1 MTAHDG
7 TVGSKRSPLT
17 HERARVRA
25 MYRKM
30 RPRCSHIRE
39 HAGRAAENM
48 VLQLNALV
56 HRDVVLD
63 SHSVADPDIVRDVDI
78 LSQRTVPADDGS
90 PLDMAEMPNFRS
102 GADGYAIVDITAF
115 VNEVV
120 RHGKE

>member
-1 MTAHDG
+1 MAAHDG
-7 TVGSKRSPLT
+7 TVGSERSPLA
-17 HERARVRA
+17 HERARVNA
-25 MYRKM
+25 VYREM
-30 RPRCSHIRE
+30 RPWGIHVRE
-39 HAGRAAENM
+39 HAGRAAENV

-63 SHSVADPDIVRDVDI
+63 PDPVADPDVVRDVDI

-102 GADGYAIVDITAF
+102 GADGRAIVDITAL
-115 VNEVV
+115 VNEIV